1 MELLEIPV
9 MEETELK
16 KPKKEFSIL
25 YVDDESP
32 NLRGFKTSF
41 RRFFNVYTALS
52 GQEAMEIIRTE
63 HIDIVVSDHRMPEM
77 NGTDLL
83 YEIYLHN
90 PEIRRMILSG
100 FIKRDELFH
109 AVEKFGIHDFVSK
122 PWDFDDLLDT
132 FKRLLEPNPKMM
144 IFNIND
150 H

>member
-83 YEIYLHN
+83 YEIYQHN

-100 FIKRDELFH
+100 FIKRDELH
-109 AVEKFGIHDFVSK
+109 GAVEKFGIHDFVTK

-132 FKRLLEPNPKMM
+132 FKRLLEPNPKLMM
-144 IFNIND
+144 FNSND